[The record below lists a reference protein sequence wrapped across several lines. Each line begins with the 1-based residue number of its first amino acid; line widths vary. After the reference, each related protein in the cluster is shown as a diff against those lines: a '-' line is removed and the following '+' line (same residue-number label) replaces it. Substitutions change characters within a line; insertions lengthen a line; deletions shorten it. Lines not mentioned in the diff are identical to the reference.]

1 MAQQYYN
8 NGLAPTTRS
17 TYAAG
22 QQRYTAFCRSIS
34 VHPIPATEQILLFFA
49 THLATTNISHATIK
63 VYLSAIRQLH
73 VAQGS
78 LQYFNQQL
86 TPRLQQTLKGIQKT
100 QTATN
105 PPRPRLPIT
114 VDIMQDIKHLLLHK
128 PQSYTITMIWAA
140 CCLAFFGFLRVSEFT
155 IPAQDQYD
163 QSCHL
168 SFNDVSL
175 DSRDNPQMLKVS
187 IKQSKTDP
195 FRKGVNIYLGATG
208 HSLCPIRGILP
219 YLTLR
224 GSRRGPLFLLEDGR
238 GLTRQLF
245 STSLDN
251 LLSELKRDTRNYSTH
266 SFRIGAATSAKTAN
280 IPDTFIKMMGRWRSD
295 VYQRYI
301 KTPPGELAKLSKYLL
316 TGYQQLEVDPPMK

>member
-1 MAQQYYN
+1 
-8 NGLAPTTRS
+8 
-17 TYAAG
+17 
-22 QQRYTAFCRSIS
+22 
-34 VHPIPATEQILLFFA
+34 
-49 THLATTNISHATIK
+49 
-63 VYLSAIRQLH
+63 
-73 VAQGS
+73 
-78 LQYFNQQL
+78 
-86 TPRLQQTLKGIQKT
+86 
-100 QTATN
+100 
-105 PPRPRLPIT
+105 
-114 VDIMQDIKHLLLHK
+114 
-128 PQSYTITMIWAA
+128 
-140 CCLAFFGFLRVSEFT
+140 
-155 IPAQDQYD
+155 
-163 QSCHL
+163 
-168 SFNDVSL
+168 
-175 DSRDNPQMLKVS
+175 MLKVS

-195 FRKGVNIYLGATG
+195 FCKGVNIYLGATG

-266 SFRIGAATSAKTAN
+266 SFWIGAATSAKTAN